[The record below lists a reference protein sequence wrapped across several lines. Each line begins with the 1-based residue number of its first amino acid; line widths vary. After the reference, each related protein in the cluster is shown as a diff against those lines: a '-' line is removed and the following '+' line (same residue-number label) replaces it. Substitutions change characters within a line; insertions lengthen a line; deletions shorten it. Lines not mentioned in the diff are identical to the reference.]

1 MERTFPGGAGRTST
15 LNMFTL
21 ARLDASASVGF
32 GSPLDPAPPFLRQAL
47 HTADCTAQERR
58 HVDSAALV
66 WCPLSLPRQ
75 PGVRAWAPRT
85 LESRAAQIQA
95 GVVVSTARGEREVRS
110 VSTTQGCVAALQLEA
125 YGPARAMLYPKKGGR
140 PAKKAPA
147 AKAGALSACI
157 VIRAVTLCAREARSS
172 RVPTVAADALY
183 HIYLFVTAPLRS
195 TQKPRKNHAKML
207 PKK

>member
-1 MERTFPGGAGRTST
+1 M
-15 LNMFTL
+15 
-21 ARLDASASVGF
+21 
-32 GSPLDPAPPFLRQAL
+32 
-47 HTADCTAQERR
+47 
-58 HVDSAALV
+58 
-66 WCPLSLPRQ
+66 
-75 PGVRAWAPRT
+75 
-85 LESRAAQIQA
+85 
-95 GVVVSTARGEREVRS
+95 RS

-140 PAKKAPA
+140 PAKRAPA